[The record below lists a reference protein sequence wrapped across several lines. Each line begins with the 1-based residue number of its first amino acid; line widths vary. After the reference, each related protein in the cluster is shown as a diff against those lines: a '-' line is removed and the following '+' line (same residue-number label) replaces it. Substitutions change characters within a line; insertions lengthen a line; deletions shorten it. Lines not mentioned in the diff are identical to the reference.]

1 MYYVIDILGANSL
14 SIDNLPEGCVEY
26 IKDEAER
33 TNSIQ
38 HMDGKSFLVLGE
50 NPVTG
55 ESQISAYYENEK
67 ERNIIVSGLMHT
79 SKDYMKAY
87 VDIFNYHRSRE
98 IEGPAAFRRAGN
110 VGNSFQ
116 QQLAY

>member
-1 MYYVIDILGANSL
+1 MYYVVEIYSDNSL
-14 SIDNLPEGCVEY
+14 AIDNLPGGCVEY
-26 IKDEAER
+26 IKEEAER
-33 TNSIQ
+33 TSSIQ

-55 ESQISAYYENEK
+55 KSQITAYYENEK

-79 SKDYMKAY
+79 GKDYMKAY

-98 IEGPAAFRRAGN
+98 IEDPAVFRGAGN
-110 VGNSFQ
+110 IGSSFQ